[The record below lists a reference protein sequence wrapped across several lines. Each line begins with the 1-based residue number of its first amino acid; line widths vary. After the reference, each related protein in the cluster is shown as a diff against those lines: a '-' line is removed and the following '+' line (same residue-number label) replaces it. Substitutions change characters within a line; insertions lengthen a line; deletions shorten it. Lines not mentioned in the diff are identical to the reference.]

1 MLFVKGGSYFMYVVE
16 RLMFIVDFIDWL
28 GRFEGSSGFLFPL
41 PFFFW
46 LPLYTSCVLW
56 CALFGV

>member
-28 GRFEGSSGFLFPL
+28 RL
-41 PFFFW
+41 
-46 LPLYTSCVLW
+46 V
-56 CALFGV
+56 